1 MLMEGEVFLEK
12 YRIERQIGCGG
23 MGAVYSAVDIDL
35 DRRVAIKVLL
45 PEIAASSLA
54 ATRFINEGRAAARV
68 EGDHVARVFA
78 AGRTP
83 KGVPYMVME
92 FLEGVDLEGL
102 LRKRGRLAVWEA
114 VDILLQAL
122 KGVAEAHRHGIV
134 HRDLKPANLFL
145 HRRGDGAYVV
155 KVLDFGV
162 SKANRP
168 STIAPSDDQDE
179 PELTV
184 TKALLGSPAYMSPEQ
199 LYDSKRVDVRTD
211 IWSLGVIF
219 YEMLAGVAPFE
230 EKSLSDLV
238 VAILHKTPPP
248 LRELRPDI
256 APELE
261 RILDGCLTRDR
272 DQRTATAAALAEQ
285 LEDFAASGLGDAD
298 TEPPPSLTEPA
309 HTLVE
314 PVRAMAEAAA
324 ATIVESSPSSLMP
337 PPSSMTPSSSLVK
350 TEVWEPKTPPS
361 LVLQIS
367 FFFLM
372 LAAFAVAC
380 IAVWRP

>member
-1 MLMEGEVFLEK
+1 MLMEGDVFLGK
-12 YRIERQIGCGG
+12 YRVERQIGCGG
-23 MGAVYSAVDIDL
+23 MGAVYAAVDVDL

-45 PEIAASSLA
+45 PEIAGSSLA
-54 ATRFINEGRAAARV
+54 ATRFINEGRSAARV

-83 KGVPYMVME
+83 EGVPYMVME

-145 HRRGDGAYVV
+145 HRRGDGSYVV

-168 STIAPSDDQDE
+168 STIAPPDDQDE

-199 LYDSKRVDVRTD
+199 LYDSKRVDFRTD

-261 RILDGCLTRDR
+261 RIFDGCLTRDR
-272 DQRTATAAALAEQ
+272 DQRTASAAALTEQ
-285 LEDFAASGLGDAD
+285 LEAFAASGLGDAD

-324 ATIVESSPSSLMP
+324 ATIAEP
-337 PPSSMTPSSSLVK
+337 PPSSMVPSSTVPPSLVK
-350 TEVWEPKTPPS
+350 TYVWQPKPPPS
-361 LVLQIS
+361 LVLQVS

-380 IAVWRP
+380 IAMLRL